1 MSACLNCG
9 SSLGCSCQK
18 RIASDGKSV
27 CANCITAYEVNL
39 KKKTQTPLKPDST
52 TPTNVNV
59 SYNAP
64 K

>member
-18 RIASDGKSV
+18 RVASDGKSV

-39 KKKTQTPLKPDST
+39 KKKTQTPPKPNST
-52 TPTNVNV
+52 TPTNVSV